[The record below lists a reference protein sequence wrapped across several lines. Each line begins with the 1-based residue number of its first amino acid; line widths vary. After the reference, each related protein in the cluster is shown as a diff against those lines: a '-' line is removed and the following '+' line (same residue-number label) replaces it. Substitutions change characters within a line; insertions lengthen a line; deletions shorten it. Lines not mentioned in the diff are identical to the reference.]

1 MYFISRVKYSTYCD
15 ADPES
20 EVAMK
25 RHRTRRFATAISI
38 IGCFAVSWLAAG
50 WPGDRAQA
58 NAPADVQTI
67 LKRMDDLYRSR
78 SSTSEI
84 TMTIITPNW
93 QRTLVLRGWTRGQD
107 RMFVRILSPLKEQ
120 GVGTLKIG
128 NEMWNYFPKTDKVM
142 KLPPS
147 MMMSSWMGSDFTND
161 DLVKEYR
168 LADDFTSRLI
178 QPEKAEPGVIYIESR
193 PKEGLPI
200 IWDKT
205 IAAIR
210 ESDLIPLSQDFFDE
224 RGTLVRSLRFA
235 EVKKFGT
242 RSVPSVMEMIPRT
255 KEGYKTVVRY
265 DKLAFDVPLSDEIFS
280 LRNLQSQK

>member
-1 MYFISRVKYSTYCD
+1 
-15 ADPES
+15 
-20 EVAMK
+20 MK
-25 RHRTRRFATAISI
+25 RQHNRMISGCESIAAILTLLSLMLVAFSPAIS
-38 IGCFAVSWLAAG
+38 S
-50 WPGDRAQA
+50 DRAQTTA
-58 NAPADVQTI
+58 TADVQMI
-67 LKRMDDLYRSR
+67 LNRIDDLYRSR
-78 SSTSEI
+78 SSTTEI

-107 RMFVRILSPLKEQ
+107 RMFIRILSPLKEQ

-161 DLVKEYR
+161 DLVKEYK

-178 QPEKAEPGVIYIESR
+178 RPEKVEPGVIYIESR

-200 IWDKT
+200 IWDKSVT
-205 IAAIR
+205 AVR
-210 ESDLIPLSQDFFDE
+210 EADLIPLWEDFYDE
-224 RGTLVRSLRFA
+224 RGTLVRSLRFG
-235 EVKKFGT
+235 EVKKFGA

-255 KEGYKTVVRY
+255 KEGYKTVIRY
-265 DKLAFDVPLSDEIFS
+265 DKLEFDVPLSDEIFS

>member
-1 MYFISRVKYSTYCD
+1 
-15 ADPES
+15 
-20 EVAMK
+20 MK
-25 RHRTRRFATAISI
+25 RHRTRRFAAPISI
-38 IGCFAVSWLAAG
+38 VGCIAVYCLAAG
-50 WPGDRAQA
+50 LSADGGQG
-58 NAPADVQTI
+58 NASADVQTI
-67 LKRMDDLYRSR
+67 LKRIDDLYRSR
-78 SSTSEI
+78 SSTAEI

-128 NEMWNYFPKTDKVM
+128 NQMWNYFPKTDKVM

-161 DLVKEYR
+161 DLVKEYK
-168 LADDFTSRLI
+168 LADDFTSRLVR
-178 QPEKAEPGVIYIESR
+178 PEKAEPGVIYIESR

-210 ESDLIPLSQDFFDE
+210 ESDLIPLWQDFFDE
-224 RGTLVRSLRFA
+224 RGTLVRSLRFG

-242 RSVPSVMEMIPRT
+242 RNVPSVMEMIPRT
-255 KEGYKTVVRY
+255 KEGYKTVIRY
-265 DKLAFDVPLSDEIFS
+265 DKLAFDVPLGDEIFS
-280 LRNLQSQK
+280 LRNLQSQR

>member
-1 MYFISRVKYSTYCD
+1 M
-15 ADPES
+15 
-20 EVAMK
+20 
-25 RHRTRRFATAISI
+25 RRFAAPIGI
-38 IGCFAVSWLAAG
+38 IGCIAVYCLASGLTADG
-50 WPGDRAQA
+50 GQG
-58 NAPADVQTI
+58 NAPADIQTI
-67 LKRMDDLYRSR
+67 LKRIDDLYRSR
-78 SSTSEI
+78 SSTAEI

-107 RMFVRILSPLKEQ
+107 RMFIRILSPLKEQ

-161 DLVKEYR
+161 DLVKEYK
-168 LADDFTSRLI
+168 LADDFISRLVR
-178 QPEKAEPGVIYIESR
+178 PDKAEPGVIYIESR

-210 ESDLIPLSQDFFDE
+210 ESDLIPLWQDFFDE
-224 RGTLVRSLRFA
+224 RGTLVRSLRFG

-255 KEGYKTVVRY
+255 KEGYKTVIRY
-265 DKLAFDVPLSDEIFS
+265 DKLAFDVPLGDEIFS